1 MKKISVIIPCYN
13 VEKEIDRCIQSLVD
27 QTILLSQMELIFVDD
42 ASEDATMEKLS
53 KWEEQYPESIF
64 VIHCEEN
71 GKQGTAR
78 NIGMQYAT
86 GEYIGFVDSDDYVE
100 PEMYQEMCRIAD
112 QEQVDVVGCLYVREE
127 ENGSVVM
134 DAQEREDAGRS
145 IRIKSEEDRKRLMT
159 VGLPGGVWS
168 AIYRREILIDHQL
181 WFPEK
186 IRYEDN
192 YWGAFLLHAISG
204 YYIINKPFYHYVVH
218 DSSTIMQKDS
228 MHHLDRLVIELM
240 KVEEYERRGLLE
252 KYHDEIEMGFLQLY
266 FINTIRILFV
276 RFREIPYDIIYTMQD
291 NVKELFPDYQK
302 NPYLEKLPQLQREL
316 LKMVEIPLDK
326 EKIDILAQGYRKVL
340 WDWQKE
346 NGMLG

>member
-53 KWEEQYPESIF
+53 KWEEQYPESIL

-100 PEMYQEMCRIAD
+100 PEMYQKMCRIAD

-145 IRIKSEEDRKRLMT
+145 IRINSEEDRKRLMT

-168 AIYRREILIDHQL
+168 AIYRREI
-181 WFPEK
+181 F
-186 IRYEDN
+186 
-192 YWGAFLLHAISG
+192 
-204 YYIINKPFYHYVVH
+204 
-218 DSSTIMQKDS
+218 
-228 MHHLDRLVIELM
+228 
-240 KVEEYERRGLLE
+240 
-252 KYHDEIEMGFLQLY
+252 
-266 FINTIRILFV
+266 
-276 RFREIPYDIIYTMQD
+276 
-291 NVKELFPDYQK
+291 
-302 NPYLEKLPQLQREL
+302 
-316 LKMVEIPLDK
+316 
-326 EKIDILAQGYRKVL
+326 
-340 WDWQKE
+340 
-346 NGMLG
+346 